1 MIRCGKHGAT
11 IGYRKISQDYWK
23 LLERGKNKKEG
34 ERELKKERESGPAAI
49 PGIPVNVELPALFSG
64 LISPIFSSC
73 NKPTKTPAHITC
85 IRARC
90 LD

>member
-1 MIRCGKHGAT
+1 MENKGQRLDTAKFPRI
-11 IGYRKISQDYWK
+11 IGNYWREK
-23 LLERGKNKKEG
+23 KKEG

-49 PGIPVNVELPALFSG
+49 PGIPLYVELPALFDG

-73 NKPTKTPAHITC
+73 NKPTETHYMFKSH
-85 IRARC
+85 C